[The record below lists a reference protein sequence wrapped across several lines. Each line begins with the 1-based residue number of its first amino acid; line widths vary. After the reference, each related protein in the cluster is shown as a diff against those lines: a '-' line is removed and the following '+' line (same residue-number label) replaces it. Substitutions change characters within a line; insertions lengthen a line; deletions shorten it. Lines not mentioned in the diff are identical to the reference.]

1 MTILPEK
8 FHLHQRQN
16 PGILYRAGNCG
27 KDVPMSIAKR
37 DVLELRRRMEKWFA
51 DYVNPDIDG
60 VKEGVTGG
68 GQLCSAG
75 IYAEKVVRYAPDI

>member
-1 MTILPEK
+1 MKK
-8 FHLHQRQN
+8 FFCSVLA
-16 PGILYRAGNCG
+16 LLMLASFAGCG
-27 KDVPMSIAKR
+27 SANDANNDNGEV
-37 DVLELRRRMEKWFA
+37 FA